1 MEKIIRNEKEAIEV
15 IKSNYPTSGYYMLCE
30 ALDMAISALEKQIP
44 MKAKFENREI
54 IRHRHNPKG
63 KPEWEKLIKAD
74 WLCSNCKSPV
84 GEDNYCGYCGQCL
97 AWSDADE

>member
-1 MEKIIRNEKEAIEV
+1 MTEQNAIRNLKCFPDWNIDDGWLKDDEMRE
-15 IKSNYPTSGYYMLCE
+15 LC
-30 ALDMAISALEKQIP
+30 DMSISALEKQIP

-84 GEDNYCGYCGQCL
+84 GEDNYCGYCGQRL
-97 AWSDADE
+97 DWNDAR